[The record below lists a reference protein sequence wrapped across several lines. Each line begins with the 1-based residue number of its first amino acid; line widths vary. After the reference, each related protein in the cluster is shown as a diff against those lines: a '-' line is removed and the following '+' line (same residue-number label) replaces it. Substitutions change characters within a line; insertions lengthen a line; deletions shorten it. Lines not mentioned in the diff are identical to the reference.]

1 MGGRGSSSGRGVR
14 VSSSTKFK
22 FNNSNVKKIIFTRDN
37 GMNFTFEKIGQL
49 VVVPKLALDIV
60 EVDELPI
67 TDRGTGGFGSTDKQS
82 TINEDSSST
91 DDNQQIRA

>member
-37 GMNFTFEKIGQL
+37 GMNFTFEKIGQKKSKQKYKVTRSDGL
-49 VVVPKLALDIV
+49 VM
-60 EVDELPI
+60 ES
-67 TDRGTGGFGSTDKQS
+67 TGNDLLWRVASTTAK
-82 TINEDSSST
+82 NGGYVRYE
-91 DDNQQIRA
+91 

>member
-37 GMNFTFEKIGQL
+37 GMNFTFEKIGQEKSKQKYRVTRSDGL
-49 VVVPKLALDIV
+49 VM
-60 EVDELPI
+60 ES
-67 TDRGTGGFGSTDKQS
+67 TGNDLLWRVASTTAK
-82 TINEDSSST
+82 NGGYVRYE
-91 DDNQQIRA
+91 